1 MDDGEILQLGRNG
14 DHDGDR
20 RAKDIEPRG
29 RSKGRQMLEMEG
41 YVVEE
46 RVPPRL
52 SELAEL
58 WMSILHSEI
67 AGPAREGMNAMG
79 SEGFRRSFTDT
90 AACLPILNAGAYQAA
105 WQRRHVILREW
116 SVFLETYPVVLT
128 PTSCQPTYPVDHDM
142 KGLEVMAEIL
152 RAYSPLSA
160 IAGAGL
166 PVMSA
171 PVGPAAGAPA
181 GVQIITSALREER
194 CQAVAAALEKRIG
207 SITPI
212 TPTVS

>member
-1 MDDGEILQLGRNG
+1 
-14 DHDGDR
+14 
-20 RAKDIEPRG
+20 
-29 RSKGRQMLEMEG
+29 
-41 YVVEE
+41 
-46 RVPPRL
+46 
-52 SELAEL
+52 
-58 WMSILHSEI
+58 MSILHSEI

-116 SVFLETYPVVLT
+116 SVFLE
-128 PTSCQPTYPVDHDM
+128 TYPVDHDM